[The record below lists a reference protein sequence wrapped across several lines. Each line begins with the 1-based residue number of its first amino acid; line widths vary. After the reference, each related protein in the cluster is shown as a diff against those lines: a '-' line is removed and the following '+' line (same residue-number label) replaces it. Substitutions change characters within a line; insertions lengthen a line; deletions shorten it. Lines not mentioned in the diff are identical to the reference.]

1 MNRLKELQVSGLLDD
16 YGALLGDKQRD
27 LLELY
32 YDEDLSLSE
41 IAELKGMTRQGVSD
55 SIRRARVELEQ
66 MEAALGLAARR
77 RAIGDAVS
85 RLRAASGQAIDPLK
99 TELLAVAQE
108 IEAQL

>member
-16 YGALLGDKQRD
+16 YGALLGGKQRD

-55 SIRRARVELEQ
+55 SIRRARAELEQ

-77 RAIGDAVS
+77 RAMESAVS
-85 RLRAASGQAIDPLK
+85 RVRALAGQADEPLK
-99 TELLAVAQE
+99 TELLAAMQE
-108 IEAQL
+108 IESQL

>member
-1 MNRLKELQVSGLLDD
+1 MNRLKELQISNLLDD

-55 SIRRARVELEQ
+55 NIRRARAELEQ

-77 RAIGDAVS
+77 RAIETAIA
-85 RLRAASGQAIDPLK
+85 RLRALSEQTEGTLRA
-99 TELLAVAQE
+99 ELLTAVQE
-108 IEAQL
+108 IETQL